1 MKEKYHSAF
10 LDMAV
15 RFGQTS
21 EAQRLKVG
29 ALLVRDGKILSQG
42 CNGQP
47 PKWHTEVC
55 EDEEGNTLPTV
66 RHGEIACLEKLW
78 NSTETAQGATMYI
91 SHSPCLNCSIKMF
104 TAGIYSVY
112 YKEDFRCDEGVKFLR
127 SNGVQVEKHDPSS

>member
-42 CNGQP
+42 ID
-47 PKWHTEVC
+47 K
-55 EDEEGNTLPTV
+55 
-66 RHGEIACLEKLW
+66 
-78 NSTETAQGATMYI
+78 
-91 SHSPCLNCSIKMF
+91 
-104 TAGIYSVY
+104 
-112 YKEDFRCDEGVKFLR
+112 
-127 SNGVQVEKHDPSS
+127 